1 MALNSDK
8 LLQCGACFCSI
19 TSPKLLSC
27 LHSFCETCLND
38 QDGCQ
43 VVTCPTCHQPT
54 KKAEVKDNKLLS
66 DLQSKLDILRQIAR
80 GSDLSCSC
88 SNASARSMCFEC
100 EKFLCQKCFEGHQ
113 MFLEKENH
121 SMESLESL
129 KVMSSQE
136 FLATA
141 RKKRVPYCPDHDKQ
155 TIRFYV
161 LWQNHIAKWN
171 YLFSSIF
178 NASIIDHIVGIM
190 FFLIQSLLCLYSCS
204 KSICTTCTVLMH
216 KPPDHEY
223 RDIKQEAQEQKD
235 NLAKMCTKLC
245 KKEDAFEEILKK
257 LLNLKGDHQS
267 RKRELEEQ
275 IKVSVK
281 EAVRKVEQKGE
292 ALLKELE
299 GIHKGMDAK
308 MSKKLLHM
316 EDVQKRIEGSKD
328 LLENMIKYATDEEVM
343 EMQTFVKSS
352 LQQLQRSKPG
362 NADTLDFTVEFKKT
376 DLEPLNLLGS
386 LVVHKDMATG
396 TNLEAST
403 PIKIKRERQDDEDI
417 KPGTSL
423 ASELPPKRPYTPSLE
438 KPGFSPAALNAL
450 PPNVRQQID
459 LNILTDDSLLDC
471 NDDECEET
479 QSGTSDMLNSDDE
492 NDGGASAS
500 QSHLSSSFFK
510 PNLNIE
516 NCTLVFFDLKTTG
529 QEQAPDIIQL
539 SAISQYKAFVVSI
552 LPQQI
557 EGGVNVVQTRTEAL
571 TAFLA
576 FLHMLVQP
584 ITLVGHNIWK
594 MKCPILCRHLDE
606 LGLKDEL
613 QELVSGFLDTESLAR
628 DNLKGKDIKKFSQ
641 QDLSKMLLKKTYP
654 AHNTLEAVKNLQE
667 LYQSLRPAQEKHLF
681 SLVQLEAHMSLQ
693 PLVLAMAVTKPSAQT
708 LAQQGISF
716 ETLKQAYQ
724 KDPKKGLKHL
734 LRHLG
739 NELGPNKLSTTIRH
753 TQAFF
758 LSKLAH

>member
-1 MALNSDK
+1 MMK
-8 LLQCGACFCSI
+8 
-19 TSPKLLSC
+19 T
-27 LHSFCETCLND
+27 
-38 QDGCQ
+38 
-43 VVTCPTCHQPT
+43 
-54 KKAEVKDNKLLS
+54 
-66 DLQSKLDILRQIAR
+66 
-80 GSDLSCSC
+80 
-88 SNASARSMCFEC
+88 
-100 EKFLCQKCFEGHQ
+100 
-113 MFLEKENH
+113 
-121 SMESLESL
+121 
-129 KVMSSQE
+129 
-136 FLATA
+136 LA
-141 RKKRVPYCPDHDKQ
+141 
-155 TIRFYV
+155 
-161 LWQNHIAKWN
+161 
-171 YLFSSIF
+171 
-178 NASIIDHIVGIM
+178 
-190 FFLIQSLLCLYSCS
+190 
-204 KSICTTCTVLMH
+204 
-216 KPPDHEY
+216 
-223 RDIKQEAQEQKD
+223 
-235 NLAKMCTKLC
+235 KLC
-245 KKEDAFEEILKK
+245 KKEDAFEENLKK

-343 EMQTFVKSS
+343 EMKKFVKSS

-362 NADTLDFTVEFKKT
+362 NADALDFTVEFKKT

-396 TNLEAST
+396 TNLE
-403 PIKIKRERQDDEDI
+403 
-417 KPGTSL
+417 
-423 ASELPPKRPYTPSLE
+423 
-438 KPGFSPAALNAL
+438 
-450 PPNVRQQID
+450 
-459 LNILTDDSLLDC
+459 
-471 NDDECEET
+471 
-479 QSGTSDMLNSDDE
+479 TSDMLNSDDE

-552 LPQQI
+552 LSPQQI

-584 ITLVGHNIWK
+584 IILVGHNMWK

-693 PLVLAMAVTKPSAQT
+693 PLVLAMAVTKQSKE
-708 LAQQGISF
+708 F
-716 ETLKQAYQ
+716 EGKGKAY
-724 KDPKKGLKHL
+724 
-734 LRHLG
+734 
-739 NELGPNKLSTTIRH
+739 
-753 TQAFF
+753 
-758 LSKLAH
+758 

>member
-27 LHSFCETCLND
+27 LHSFCQTCLND
-38 QDGCQ
+38 QDGCH

-113 MFLEKENH
+113 MFLAKENH

-155 TIRFYV
+155 MI
-161 LWQNHIAKWN
+161 
-171 YLFSSIF
+171 SIF
-178 NASIIDHIVGIM
+178 
-190 FFLIQSLLCLYSCS
+190 CRTCS

-235 NLAKMCTKLC
+235 NLAKMCTKLS

-343 EMQTFVKSS
+343 EMQKFVKSS

-362 NADTLDFTVEFKKT
+362 NADALDFTVEFKKT
-376 DLEPLNLLGS
+376 DLEPLNLLGI

-438 KPGFSPAALNAL
+438 KPGFSHAALNAL

-539 SAISQYKAFVVSI
+539 SAISQDKTFVVSI
-552 LPQQI
+552 LPPQQI

-584 ITLVGHNIWK
+584 IILVGHNIWK

-667 LYQSLRPAQEKHLF
+667 LYQSLCPAQEKHLF

>member
-27 LHSFCETCLND
+27 LHSFCQTCLND

-113 MFLEKENH
+113 MFLAKENH

-155 TIRFYV
+155 
-161 LWQNHIAKWN
+161 
-171 YLFSSIF
+171 
-178 NASIIDHIVGIM
+178 M
-190 FFLIQSLLCLYSCS
+190 
-204 KSICTTCTVLMH
+204 
-216 KPPDHEY
+216 
-223 RDIKQEAQEQKD
+223 
-235 NLAKMCTKLC
+235 
-245 KKEDAFEEILKK
+245 
-257 LLNLKGDHQS
+257 
-267 RKRELEEQ
+267 
-275 IKVSVK
+275 
-281 EAVRKVEQKGE
+281 
-292 ALLKELE
+292 
-299 GIHKGMDAK
+299 
-308 MSKKLLHM
+308 
-316 EDVQKRIEGSKD
+316 
-328 LLENMIKYATDEEVM
+328 
-343 EMQTFVKSS
+343 
-352 LQQLQRSKPG
+352 
-362 NADTLDFTVEFKKT
+362 
-376 DLEPLNLLGS
+376 
-386 LVVHKDMATG
+386 
-396 TNLEAST
+396 
-403 PIKIKRERQDDEDI
+403 
-417 KPGTSL
+417 
-423 ASELPPKRPYTPSLE
+423 
-438 KPGFSPAALNAL
+438 
-450 PPNVRQQID
+450 
-459 LNILTDDSLLDC
+459 
-471 NDDECEET
+471 
-479 QSGTSDMLNSDDE
+479 
-492 NDGGASAS
+492 
-500 QSHLSSSFFK
+500 
-510 PNLNIE
+510 
-516 NCTLVFFDLKTTG
+516 
-529 QEQAPDIIQL
+529 
-539 SAISQYKAFVVSI
+539 ISQDKTFDVSI
-552 LPQQI
+552 LPPQQI
-557 EGGVNVVQTRTEAL
+557 EGGVSVVQTHTEAL
-571 TAFLA
+571 TACLA
-576 FLHMLVQP
+576 FLHTLVQP
-584 ITLVGHNIWK
+584 TILVGHNIWK

-654 AHNTLEAVKNLQE
+654 AHNILEAVRNLQE
-667 LYQSLRPAQEKHLF
+667 LYQSLCPAQEKHLF

-739 NELGPNKLSTTIRH
+739 NELGPNKLSKTIRH
-753 TQAFF
+753 TQNFF
-758 LSKLAH
+758 LTKLAH

>member
-1 MALNSDK
+1 MALNSDMF
-8 LLQCGACFCSI
+8 LQCGVCFCDI

-27 LHSFCETCLND
+27 LHSFCQTCLKD
-38 QDGCQ
+38 QDGCH

-54 KKAEVKDNKLLS
+54 EKAEVKDNKLLS
-66 DLQSKLDILRQIAR
+66 DLQSKLDILKQIAR

-113 MFLEKENH
+113 MFLAKENH

-129 KVMSSQE
+129 KEMSSQE

-141 RKKRVPYCPDHDKQ
+141 RKKRLSSCPDHDKQ
-155 TIRFYV
+155 TI
-161 LWQNHIAKWN
+161 
-171 YLFSSIF
+171 SIF
-178 NASIIDHIVGIM
+178 
-190 FFLIQSLLCLYSCS
+190 CRTCS
-204 KSICTTCTVLMH
+204 KSICTTCTILMH

-235 NLAKMCTKLC
+235 NLAEMCTKLC

-275 IKVSVK
+275 IKVSVN

-343 EMQTFVKSS
+343 EMEKFVKSS
-352 LQQLQRSKPG
+352 LQQLQRSRPG
-362 NADTLDFTVEFKKT
+362 NADALDFTVEFKKT

-417 KPGTSL
+417 KPGTFL
-423 ASELPPKRPYTPSLE
+423 ASKLPPKRPYKPSLE
-438 KPGFSPAALNAL
+438 KLGVSPASLNAL
-450 PPNVRQQID
+450 PPSVGQKTD

-471 NDDECEET
+471 DDDDECEET
-479 QSGTSDMLNSDDE
+479 QSGTSDILNSDDE
-492 NDGGASAS
+492 NDGGVSAS
-500 QSHLSSSFFK
+500 QSHLSCSFFK

-529 QEQAPDIIQL
+529 QERAPDIIQL
-539 SAISQYKAFVVSI
+539 SAISQDKTFDVSI
-552 LPQQI
+552 LPLQQI

-584 ITLVGHNIWK
+584 TILVGHNIWK
-594 MKCPILCRHLDE
+594 VKCPILCRHLDE

-628 DNLKGKDIKKFSQ
+628 DNLKSKDIKKFSQ

-667 LYQSLRPAQEKHLF
+667 LYQSLRPAQKKHLF

-753 TQAFF
+753 TQTFF
-758 LSKLAH
+758 LTKLAH

>member
-1 MALNSDK
+1 MALNSDMF
-8 LLQCGACFCSI
+8 LQCGVCFCDI

-27 LHSFCETCLND
+27 LHSFCQTCLKD
-38 QDGCQ
+38 QDECH

-80 GSDLSCSC
+80 GSYLSCSC

-113 MFLEKENH
+113 MFLAKENH

-129 KVMSSQE
+129 KEMSSQE

-141 RKKRVPYCPDHDKQ
+141 RKKRLPYCPDHDKQ
-155 TIRFYV
+155 TI
-161 LWQNHIAKWN
+161 
-171 YLFSSIF
+171 SIF
-178 NASIIDHIVGIM
+178 
-190 FFLIQSLLCLYSCS
+190 CRTCS

-235 NLAKMCTKLC
+235 NLAEMCTKLC

-275 IKVSVK
+275 IKVSVN

-343 EMQTFVKSS
+343 EMQKFMKSS
-352 LQQLQRSKPG
+352 LQQLQRSRPG
-362 NADTLDFTVEFKKT
+362 NADALDFTVEFKKT
-376 DLEPLNLLGS
+376 DLVPLNLLGS

-417 KPGTSL
+417 KPGKSS
-423 ASELPPKRPYTPSLE
+423 ASELPPKRHYTPSLE
-438 KPGFSPAALNAL
+438 KPGFSPASLNAL
-450 PPNVRQQID
+450 PPNVGQRID

-471 NDDECEET
+471 DDDECEET
-479 QSGTSDMLNSDDE
+479 QSGTSDILNSDDE

-529 QEQAPDIIQL
+529 QELAPDIIQL
-539 SAISQYKAFVVSI
+539 SAISQDTTFVVSI
-552 LPQQI
+552 LSPQQI

-576 FLHMLVQP
+576 FLHTLVQP
-584 ITLVGHNIWK
+584 TILVGHNIWK

-654 AHNTLEAVKNLQE
+654 APNTLEAVKNLQE
-667 LYQSLRPAQEKHLF
+667 LYQTLRPAQEKHLF

-753 TQAFF
+753 AQAFF
-758 LSKLAH
+758 LSKLVH